1 MSAADDP
8 RMTEYWK
15 TALVIARTVIED
27 SGLLP
32 RADADRLAEAVAER
46 LLGDFQAMAEAGSSV
61 MFGMDGTGP
70 WCSWCGRIPGPSLPK
85 GHFQYGV
92 FCTCQREEKAEA
104 EESAAAEEIGVTP

>member
-70 WCSWCGRIPGPSLPK
+70 WCSWCGRIPGPRLPRE
-85 GHFQYGV
+85 HFQYGV
-92 FCTCQREEKAEA
+92 FCTCKREEKDAGEAEA
-104 EESAAAEEIGVTP
+104 A